1 MRIALILPLL
11 ALSACGQNAPHYDS
25 NGQLVC
31 DGSDIPIYSN
41 RFVPQ
46 AGASGV
52 ATPADALNGKT
63 QSDANAQ
70 IPSAGSD
77 DVSAMTVSCG
87 QADCA
92 AGQVAVEIAP
102 DPSAQGGD
110 GIGGAPFSEGK
121 PATGGGTTDT
131 PGSPGGNGAMDPP
144 AKIICTAPPPACAKG
159 LSPQFTGKQTWECT
173 DCSLVVTYGGQ
184 YGNVRRCASAPT
196 IVCPDGQVP
205 TWVYEDEQWECK
217 PTCDNG
223 QYDQHTIGGQM
234 VCVPC

>member
-11 ALSACGQNAPHYDS
+11 ALSACSQNTPHYDS

-31 DGSDIPIYSN
+31 DGSDVPIYSN

-52 ATPADALNGKT
+52 ATPTDALNGKT
-63 QSDANAQ
+63 QSDPNAA

-77 DVSAMTVSCG
+77 DVSAMTVTCG
-87 QADCA
+87 QANCA
-92 AGQVAVEIAP
+92 PGQVAVDIAP
-102 DPSAQGGD
+102 DPSASTGD
-110 GIGGAPFSEGK
+110 GIAGAPLSEGK
-121 PATGGGTTDT
+121 PSTGTDT
-131 PGSPGGNGAMDPP
+131 PGGDGTTQASAT
-144 AKIICTAPPPACAKG
+144 ILCTAPPPVCAKG

-223 QYDQHTIGGQM
+223 QYDQHTIGGQL